1 MHEATKHKEVFLNT
15 GSQKNGRNINTKC
28 TSVHFNSGAKIKVF
42 ERKIAWVLPFKTL
55 ALNTIIIVLLES
67 SHSRI
72 LAALSFQS
80 QAGLGLGRTFCLKNC
95 VCVCFKNSGGILTFQ
110 IFGLVW
116 APMVGRFEL
125 WWLSRGFTSTP
136 PSAATGVGFIAI
148 SFRSQVSFGRYYE
161 TNCNYPGRYPD
172 HPILFLPD

>member
-1 MHEATKHKEVFLNT
+1 MGEIWTRSTF
-15 GSQKNGRNINTKC
+15 QKCCQDKGIWEKDSLGAHFQNFGIKC
-28 TSVHFNSGAKIKVF
+28 NHHRWWCIT
-42 ERKIAWVLPFKTL
+42 VL
-55 ALNTIIIVLLES
+55 IES

-95 VCVCFKNSGGILTFQ
+95 VCICFKNSGGILTFQ

>member
-1 MHEATKHKEVFLNT
+1 MVMHHSSHRILTFQDPGCFVLPESSWTWSGSHIL
-15 GSQKNGRNINTKC
+15 SQKLCLCLFQKLWWNPGIPD
-28 TSVHFNSGAKIKVF
+28 FWSG
-42 ERKIAWVLPFKTL
+42 LG
-55 ALNTIIIVLLES
+55 
-67 SHSRI
+67 SHG
-72 LAALSFQS
+72 
-80 QAGLGLGRTFCLKNC
+80 QAGLGLGRTFCLKNS
-95 VCVCFKNSGGILTFQ
+95 VCFCICFKNSGGVLTFQ